1 MHTKILWGRLILY
14 VENIKLYMFCK
25 ININTGYYHWNIYN
39 ELDANRN
46 VMHIIDTQ
54 FCYLTKV
61 DQARLLRNKE
71 KTVKILKFTMDNMQ
85 VVTDN

>member
-14 VENIKLYMFCK
+14 VENIKLYMFYK

-54 FCYLTKV
+54 LCYLTKV